1 MTARFNVAIGEL
13 QNRFG
18 TALSTNLTIRQQHA
32 HTMTWLDNEP
42 ADAVLTVASKED
54 VADAVKICHAHG
66 MPIIAFGMGSSLEGQ
81 LNAPHGGLCI
91 DMSQMNAM
99 LQVDGEDLTATV
111 QAGVTREALNQY
123 LRDTGL
129 FSP

>member
-42 ADAVLTVASKED
+42 ADAAWD
-54 VADAVKICHAHG
+54 C
-66 MPIIAFGMGSSLEGQ
+66 
-81 LNAPHGGLCI
+81 N
-91 DMSQMNAM
+91 
-99 LQVDGEDLTATV
+99 
-111 QAGVTREALNQY
+111 
-123 LRDTGL
+123 
-129 FSP
+129 

>member
-18 TALSTNLTIRQQHA
+18 AALSTNLTIRQQHA

-54 VADAVKICHAHG
+54 VPMRSRFATLMAC
-66 MPIIAFGMGSSLEGQ
+66 PSLPLGWV
-81 LNAPHGGLCI
+81 HH
-91 DMSQMNAM
+91 
-99 LQVDGEDLTATV
+99 
-111 QAGVTREALNQY
+111 
-123 LRDTGL
+123 
-129 FSP
+129 